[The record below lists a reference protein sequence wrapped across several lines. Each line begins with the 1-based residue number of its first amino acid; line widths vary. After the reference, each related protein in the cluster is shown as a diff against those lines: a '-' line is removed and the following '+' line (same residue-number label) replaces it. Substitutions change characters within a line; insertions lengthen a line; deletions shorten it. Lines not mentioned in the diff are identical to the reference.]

1 MELDDKLNTLA
12 RFKRHLQEA
21 ASVES
26 RNEVERYLVASV
38 ESRNEVE
45 RYLVDGCEDPN
56 NDKLD
61 ILGWW
66 KRNALKYKTLSK
78 ISQHV
83 LVISLSTMAFKSSF
97 STSGHTLDQF

>member
-1 MELDDKLNTLA
+1 LA

-26 RNEVERYLVASV
+26 RNEVERYLV
-38 ESRNEVE
+38 
-45 RYLVDGCEDPN
+45 DGCDDPN

-66 KRNALKYKTLSK
+66 KRRDLKYKILSK

-83 LVISLSTMAFKSSF
+83 LVIPLSTVAFKLSF
-97 STSGHTLDQF
+97 SASGHTLDQF